1 MATTMTSQLQPV
13 RPPGSRQEHLGEVP
27 DLAAAIPRIAEQF
40 TASTA
45 LAVMLFDLSVLSRIE
60 LAQGFAARVEAFSN
74 FGRLLREVASERL
87 AACDLVMAG
96 EAGRNELL
104 VVLFRR
110 HRDGR
115 FYRQELPGF
124 DQVVRRKL
132 EREGAMLFYPYLKQ
146 LPSIEM
152 GYAVVLRNPK
162 LGVDTQ
168 LGQVVAEAR
177 EDMVLNTR
185 ISRRRLRRR
194 FHELLLDQR
203 VHSVYEPIVEV
214 GTKVVFGYEALARG
228 PDGTEFAAPIPMFT
242 EARRQGL
249 VYELDCLC
257 RSSGL
262 AGAIDFPEGT
272 KLFLN
277 LLPSAIHDP
286 DFRADRLIRTLAE
299 CRLTPQDVVFEVSE
313 QESIRD
319 FEAFREMRDYY
330 RSLGFAFALDDTG
343 SGYAGL
349 EALLEISPEY
359 IKIDR
364 AFITGVDEDPV
375 RQDVLR
381 ALRGVADKTG
391 AKIIGEGLDRLEE
404 LAMLAELGIDFGQG
418 WLFGHPH
425 PLRAREDGPPE

>member
-1 MATTMTSQLQPV
+1 MATTMRSQLQPS
-13 RPPGSRQEHLGEVP
+13 RPAGARTARSPEIP
-27 DLAAAIPRIAEQF
+27 DFATGAAMIAEQF
-40 TASTA
+40 TAGTA
-45 LAVMLFDLSVLSRIE
+45 LGVMMFDLSVLDGVEQTQGFPARIE
-60 LAQGFAARVEAFSN
+60 AVSSFS
-74 FGRLLREVASERL
+74 RLLREVAGERL
-87 AACDLVMAG
+87 ADCDLVMEG
-96 EAGRNELL
+96 EPGRNELL
-104 VVLFRR
+104 VVLLRK
-110 HRDGR
+110 HQDAR

-124 DQVVRRKL
+124 DQTVRRKL
-132 EREGAMLFYPYLKQ
+132 EREGAKLFYPYLKK

-152 GYAVVLRNPK
+152 GYSVMLRNPK

-168 LGQVVAEAR
+168 LRRVVAEAR
-177 EDMVLNTR
+177 EDVALNTR
-185 ISRRRLRRR
+185 ISQRKLRRR
-194 FHELLLDQR
+194 FYELLLDHQ
-203 VHSVYEPIVEV
+203 VYSVYEPIVEV
-214 GTKVVFGYEALARG
+214 GTNVVFGYEALARG
-228 PDGTEFAAPIPMFT
+228 PDGTDLNAPIAMFT

-257 RSSGL
+257 RASGL
-262 AGAIDFPEGT
+262 TGAVDFPEGT

-277 LLPSAIHDP
+277 VLPSAIHDP

-299 CRLTPQDVVFEVSE
+299 CRLTPNDVVFEVSE

-319 FEAFREMRDYY
+319 FDAFREMRDYY

-364 AFITGVDEDPV
+364 AFVSGVDEDPV

-391 AKIIGEGLDRLEE
+391 ARIIGEGLNRLEE
-404 LAMLAELGIDFGQG
+404 LAMLGELGIHFGQG

-425 PLRAREDGPPE
+425 PLRAREDKPEE

>member
-1 MATTMTSQLQPV
+1 MATTMTSPLKPV
-13 RPPGSRQEHLGEVP
+13 SSPHLRAEPVGEIP
-27 DLAAAIPRIAEQF
+27 DLTSAAPLIAEKF
-40 TASTA
+40 TPGTA
-45 LAVMLFDLSVLSRIE
+45 LGVMLFDLSVVGHIE
-60 LAQGFAARVEAFSN
+60 LAQGFAARVEVLSN
-74 FGRLLREVASERL
+74 FGRLLQEVASERL
-87 AACDLVMAG
+87 AECDLVVSG
-96 EAGRNELL
+96 DAGRNELL
-104 VVLFRR
+104 VVLFRK

-124 DQVVRRKL
+124 EQVVRRKL
-132 EREGAMLFYPYLKQ
+132 EREGTKLFYPYLKK
-146 LPSIEM
+146 LPSIET
-152 GYAVVLRNPK
+152 GYAVALRNPK

-168 LGQVVAEAR
+168 LAQVLGEAR
-177 EDMVLNTR
+177 EDVGLNTR
-185 ISRRRLRRR
+185 ISDRKRRRR
-194 FHELLLDQR
+194 FHELLLDRR

-214 GTKVVFGYEALARG
+214 GTNVVFGYEALARG
-228 PDGTEFAAPIPMFT
+228 PEGTEFNAPIAMFT

-277 LLPSAIHDP
+277 VLPSAIHDP

-299 CRLTPQDVVFEVSE
+299 CRLTPNDVVFEVSE

-349 EALLEISPEY
+349 EALIEISPEY

-364 AFITGVDEDPV
+364 AFVTNVDEDAV
-375 RQDVLR
+375 RQDILR
-381 ALRGVADKTG
+381 ALQGVADKTG
-391 AKIIGEGLDRLEE
+391 ARIIGEGLNRLEE
-404 LAMLAELGIDFGQG
+404 LAMLGELGIEFGQG

-425 PLRAREDGPPE
+425 PLRARED